1 MRTRIRP
8 AAVWKL
14 LKESFAEWNRDKV
27 LRLGASLSF
36 YTVLSLPSL
45 LLIALTVAALIF
57 GKEAAQARLVDQFG
71 SLVGEEGG
79 RAIEGML
86 PGEEKPQKGI
96 FASLLAG
103 LLLLVGATGVF
114 AELQD
119 SLNIIWDVKTKPRG
133 GLWGLIRTRVFSLNI
148 VLAVAFLLI
157 VSLMISA
164 TLGAFGE
171 LLGPRLQGLESV
183 LKTLD
188 LLVSFGVLTGL
199 FALLFRR
206 LPDIRIPWRDV
217 WLGAA
222 VTSLLFTLGK
232 FAIGLYLGKSAAG
245 AAYGAAGPLVV
256 LLLWVYYSSLIFF
269 FGAEF
274 TQVYSRTYG
283 SRIGKPAE
291 ALGEHPARAAAHA
304 KVASGNGPAGQAVR
318 TASIA
323 PMPLPRADLA
333 RERLRA
339 TLSGTSPLKGS
350 SRDWGPI
357 VFGGGLIAAAL
368 IAATRLLRR

>member
-1 MRTRIRP
+1 MKIRIKP
-8 AAVWKL
+8 PAVWKL
-14 LKESFAEWNRDKV
+14 LKESFAEWNKDKV

-45 LLIALTVAALIF
+45 LLIALTLASLIF
-57 GKEAAQARLVDQFG
+57 GREVAQSRLVEQFG

-86 PGEEKPQKGI
+86 GGDSKPRKGP
-96 FASLLAG
+96 FAAILAG
-103 LLLLVGATGVF
+103 LLLFVGATGVF

-119 SLNIIWDVKTKPRG
+119 SLNIIWDVKVKPRG
-133 GLWGLIRTRVFSLNI
+133 GLWGLIRTRVLSLNI
-148 VLAVAFLLI
+148 VLAVAFILI

-164 TLGAFGE
+164 TLGALGE
-171 LLGPRLQGLESV
+171 LWGRRLEGLETI
-183 LKTLD
+183 LKVLD
-188 LLVSFGVLTGL
+188 LVVSFTVLTGL

-217 WLGAA
+217 WLGAG

-245 AAYGAAGPLVV
+245 EAYGAAGPLVV
-256 LLLWVYYSSLIFF
+256 LLLWIFYSSLIFF

-291 ALGEHPARAAAHA
+291 ALGEHPARSTATAKEGEKGNAGRSAAVAAAHVKA
-304 KVASGNGPAGQAVR
+304 ARANR
-318 TASIA
+318 T
-323 PMPLPRADLA
+323 P
-333 RERLRA
+333 ERLRA
-339 TLSGTSPLKGS
+339 HLSARSAPRHDSGG
-350 SRDWGPI
+350 WGPV
-357 VFGGGLIAAAL
+357 VFGGSLIAAAAVL
-368 IAATRLLRR
+368 AVRLFRR